1 MGHLLRYIFEPGF
14 FASGPVHVALA
25 VGAVVAITSA
35 VVGVFTVT
43 RGQSFAGHSLAD
55 IATTGGSGAFLI
67 GVNQFWGF
75 LAFGA
80 GAAAFMEMIG
90 VQRRRGRDVA
100 TGVVLGAALGLAAL
114 FLYLGT
120 QASSTTGASFTILFG
135 SIFVITTSTV
145 PALIASALL
154 ALATVVVLARV
165 LLLSSLSTD
174 IAAARGVPVRA
185 VGAAYLMALAVSV
198 ALSAVIIGAVL
209 STALLIGP
217 AATALRL
224 ARSPVRA
231 VITAAVLGV
240 LAVWLGVRA
249 GLRQLLLAARRARLA
264 GQLLRGHAHRRRLPA
279 HRPAPP
285 RPPGRPGRRPRPG
298 ARMFTGLM
306 LNTWIAGTVVA
317 VIAGVTGFFAVLRGS
332 TFAAHAIPNGAF
344 AGAAGATL
352 LGFNPLAGL
361 AVFSVAGALGI
372 AGLSRR
378 ASNDVATALT
388 LVMMLGVGALFVSWS
403 TEYAQ
408 EAYSLLFG
416 EVFGVSSDEVLP
428 ILVLGA
434 VSIAAIIVMFRPLL
448 LSSALPEVAEAR
460 GVSARRMELAFLLV
474 MALATSMTVP
484 VVGALLMF
492 SLMIGPSAA
501 ARSVTARPVLAMT
514 LAVVIALVTV
524 WTGIVVS
531 YVSPT
536 GRSASSSA
544 SWAPRFFL
552 PAAATRGPR
561 QGRPGLRRGLRS
573 VGAVN
578 RLKDSTS
585 PYLLQH
591 ADNPVDWWPW
601 CEAAFERS
609 RPARPARHAVRRLR
623 RLPLVPRDGARVV
636 RGPGHGGAA
645 QRAHGRD
652 QGGPGGAARR
662 RFGLHDRDP
671 GHDRPG
677 RLADDRVHDPGPGAV
692 LLRYLLPPG
701 PLPAADPRRR
711 AGLA

>member
-1 MGHLLRYIFEPGF
+1 MEHLFRYVFEPGF
-14 FASGPVHVALA
+14 FTSDTVHVALG

-55 IATTGGSGAFLI
+55 IATTGGSGAFLV
-67 GVNQFWGF
+67 GLNQFWGY

-120 QASSTTGASFTILFG
+120 QYSSTTGASFTILFG
-135 SIFVITTSTV
+135 SIFVLTPSTV

-154 ALATVVVLARV
+154 ALATVALLGRV
-165 LLLSSLSTD
+165 LLLSSLSPD

-185 VGAAYLMALAVSV
+185 VGAAFLMALAVSV

-224 ARSPVRA
+224 AKGPVRA
-231 VITAAVLGV
+231 MITAACIGVAAIWLGIV
-240 LAVWLGVRA
+240 LAYDSFYWPPA
-249 GLRQLLLAARRARLA
+249 GRGWPVSFFVVTLIVGSYLLTYLRRAPRRGGLA
-264 GQLLRGHAHRRRLPA
+264 GQ
-279 HRPAPP
+279 
-285 RPPGRPGRRPRPG
+285 PGRG
-298 ARMFTGLM
+298 AGMFTGLM
-306 LNTWIAGTVVA
+306 LNTWIAATAVA

-352 LGFNPLAGL
+352 LGFNALTGL

-378 ASNDVATALT
+378 GRNDVATALT
-388 LVMMLGVGALFVSWS
+388 FVMMLGLGALFVSWS

-408 EAYSLLFG
+408 EAYALLFG
-416 EVFGVSSDEVLP
+416 EVFGVAANEVLP

-434 VSIAAIIVMFRPLL
+434 LSIAAIIVMFRPLM
-448 LSSALPEVAEAR
+448 LSSALPEVAAAR
-460 GVSARRMELAFLLV
+460 GVSPRRMDLAFLLV

-492 SLMIGPSAA
+492 SLMIGPAAA
-501 ARSVTARPVLAMT
+501 ARSLTARPVLAMT
-514 LAVVIALVTV
+514 LSVVIALVTV

-531 YVSPT
+531 YQSNWPLGFFV
-536 GRSASSSA
+536 GVIGAF
-544 SWAPRFFL
+544 FFL
-552 PAAATRGPR
+552 A
-561 QGRPGLRRGLRS
+561 GR
-573 VGAVN
+573 A
-578 RLKDSTS
+578 
-585 PYLLQH
+585 Y
-591 ADNPVDWWPW
+591 A
-601 CEAAFERS
+601 
-609 RPARPARHAVRRLR
+609 
-623 RLPLVPRDGARVV
+623 
-636 RGPGHGGAA
+636 
-645 QRAHGRD
+645 
-652 QGGPGGAARR
+652 AARR
-662 RFGLHDRDP
+662 R
-671 GHDRPG
+671 
-677 RLADDRVHDPGPGAV
+677 LAIRE
-692 LLRYLLPPG
+692 
-701 PLPAADPRRR
+701 PAR
-711 AGLA
+711 AA